1 MDRLDLS
8 AKLHE
13 FCDNVYFQPPES
25 VRLKFPCIIYEKTGA
40 HQTYADDYPYEFDW
54 RYLITVIDADPDS
67 KLPEEVAKLQK
78 CKLDRH
84 FSSDN
89 LYHTTFTLY

>member
-8 AKLHE
+8 AILHNI
-13 FCDNVYFQPPES
+13 CPNVYFQPPES
-25 VRLKFPCIIYEKTGA
+25 VKLTFPCIIYQKTGA

-54 RYLITVIDADPDS
+54 RYLITVIDSDPDS
-67 KLPEEVAKLQK
+67 ELPEEVAKLQK

-84 FSSDN
+84 FTNDN